1 MFNSVLPPG
10 EEMVASVFN
19 EVITNDMAANLAP
32 FLAPALLIAVSSCNH
47 ERVRVGLRE
56 QDSPKCTDCCR
67 STTVPAATMLL
78 FTGTSATGLSAPPP
92 FLVFCCYFACS
103 VVP

>member
-1 MFNSVLPPG
+1 M
-10 EEMVASVFN
+10 ASVFN

-67 STTVPAATMLL
+67 SMCLLLPCSYLRELAQRVYLHLLL
-78 FTGTSATGLSAPPP
+78 FLC
-92 FLVFCCYFACS
+92 F
-103 VVP
+103 VVVLLAVLCLDGGADS